1 MLEPDSTRIVPTHTG
16 APGGLDGP
24 HALQILMTEHWSLL
38 AARSLGYTESMSRAS
53 MFIASL
59 SGSVIALALVGQ
71 ATDFG
76 DGFVAFALVL
86 LPVVFFLGV
95 STFARLGQNNYE
107 DAVWVQGMNRIRNA
121 YLAVAPALEPYFVTS
136 RYDDPDGVLL
146 SSLAMRRPLPMLQP
160 FFSIPGVI
168 AVVDS
173 VVAGAIAGIAALG
186 LDLGTGWS
194 VALGGLGF
202 AVSLAAFVLWAE
214 REIARHTARLVVR
227 FPAPESDGD

>member
-1 MLEPDSTRIVPTHTG
+1 M
-16 APGGLDGP
+16 
-24 HALQILMTEHWSLL
+24 
-38 AARSLGYTESMSRAS
+38 
-53 MFIASL
+53 
-59 SGSVIALALVGQ
+59 
-71 ATDFG
+71 
-76 DGFVAFALVL
+76 L

-121 YLAVAPALEPYFVTS
+121 YLEVAPALEPYFVTS

-227 FPAPESDGD
+227 FSAPESDGD